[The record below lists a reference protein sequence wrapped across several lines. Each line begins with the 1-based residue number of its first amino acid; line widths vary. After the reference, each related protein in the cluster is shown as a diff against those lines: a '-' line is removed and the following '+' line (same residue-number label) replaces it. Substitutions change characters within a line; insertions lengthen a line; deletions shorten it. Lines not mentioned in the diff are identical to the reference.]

1 MRLFTSELVKK
12 YKSRTVVN
20 HVTIDV
26 KQGEIVGLL
35 GPNGAGK
42 TTTFYMIVGLIK
54 PNEGQIFLEDDNGKI
69 SELTN
74 EPVYR
79 RAQMGV
85 GYLAQ
90 EASVFRRL
98 SVEDNIKAVL
108 EMTSYSK
115 EYQRERCESLIEE
128 FRLQKVRKSLGI
140 QLSGGERRRTEIARA
155 VAINPAFILLDEPFA
170 GVDPIAVEDIQSIV
184 ATLKNKNIGVI
195 ITDHNMDKSVSVGS
209 VKGIIAPPSSK
220 SYAQRAI
227 ALALLAQGKSI
238 LRNIEFCKDTRS
250 ALSCIEALGANVEV
264 LDHNTIAIEGGL
276 RPQTNTLQ
284 VGESGLATRLFTPIA
299 SLWHEAVTIQGEGTL
314 LHRPMI
320 MMIEPLR
327 ALGVEVRD
335 GGGYLPIEVKGPIH
349 GGEIEVDGSISS
361 QFITGL
367 LLSLPLAE
375 DDTTLHVTSPVSTP
389 YIDMTIDTARLYG
402 IEIMQKE
409 GDYTEFFIEGGQK
422 YTPADI
428 SIEGDWSGAS
438 SMLVAGAIAGEVT
451 VKNISTLSKQ
461 ADTAI
466 IRALER
472 AGAGIINEQDSITVS
487 KRPLKAFTFDATNA
501 PDLFPAL
508 AALAAAAEGVSTIIG
523 TSRLR
528 HKESDRA
535 ETLRQEY
542 EKLGIEIDISEENV
556 MKIRGGKI
564 KPAAVFSHGD
574 HRIAMSL
581 AISALRCEGEVII
594 EQAESVEKSYPTF
607 FEDLE
612 SIIQR

>member
-1 MRLFTSELVKK
+1 
-12 YKSRTVVN
+12 
-20 HVTIDV
+20 
-26 KQGEIVGLL
+26 
-35 GPNGAGK
+35 
-42 TTTFYMIVGLIK
+42 
-54 PNEGQIFLEDDNGKI
+54 
-69 SELTN
+69 
-74 EPVYR
+74 
-79 RAQMGV
+79 
-85 GYLAQ
+85 
-90 EASVFRRL
+90 
-98 SVEDNIKAVL
+98 
-108 EMTSYSK
+108 
-115 EYQRERCESLIEE
+115 
-128 FRLQKVRKSLGI
+128 
-140 QLSGGERRRTEIARA
+140 
-155 VAINPAFILLDEPFA
+155 
-170 GVDPIAVEDIQSIV
+170 
-184 ATLKNKNIGVI
+184 
-195 ITDHNMDKSVSVGS
+195 MDKSVSAGC

-227 ALALLAQGKSI
+227 ALALLSQGKSI

-250 ALSCIEALGANVEV
+250 ALSCIEALGAKVEI
-264 LDHNTIAIEGGL
+264 LDESTIAIEGGL
-276 RPQTNTLQ
+276 RPLSNTLH

-299 SLWHEAVTIQGEGTL
+299 SLWHEAITIQGEGTL

-375 DDTTLHVTSPVSTP
+375 EDTTLHVTSPVSTP
-389 YIDMTIDTARLYG
+389 YIDMTIDTARIFG

-409 GDYTEFFIEGGQK
+409 GDYTEFFIEGAQK

-438 SMLVAGAIAGEVT
+438 TILVAGAIAGEVT

-472 AGAGIINEQDSITVS
+472 AGAGIIIEHDSITVS
-487 KRPLKAFTFDATNA
+487 KRPLKAFTFDATNS

-523 TSRLR
+523 TSRLS

-542 EKLGIEIDISEENV
+542 EKLGIEIDISQEDV
-556 MKIRGGKI
+556 MTIRGGKI
-564 KPAAVFSHGD
+564 KPATVFSHGD

-581 AISALRCEGEVII
+581 AVSALRCDGEVVI
-594 EQAESVEKSYPTF
+594 EQAECVEKSYPTF

-612 SIIQR
+612 SIIE

>member
-1 MRLFTSELVKK
+1 
-12 YKSRTVVN
+12 
-20 HVTIDV
+20 
-26 KQGEIVGLL
+26 
-35 GPNGAGK
+35 
-42 TTTFYMIVGLIK
+42 
-54 PNEGQIFLEDDNGKI
+54 
-69 SELTN
+69 
-74 EPVYR
+74 
-79 RAQMGV
+79 
-85 GYLAQ
+85 
-90 EASVFRRL
+90 
-98 SVEDNIKAVL
+98 
-108 EMTSYSK
+108 
-115 EYQRERCESLIEE
+115 
-128 FRLQKVRKSLGI
+128 
-140 QLSGGERRRTEIARA
+140 
-155 VAINPAFILLDEPFA
+155 
-170 GVDPIAVEDIQSIV
+170 
-184 ATLKNKNIGVI
+184 
-195 ITDHNMDKSVSVGS
+195 MDKSVSAGC

-227 ALALLAQGKSI
+227 ALALLSQGKSI

-250 ALSCIEALGANVEV
+250 ALSCIEALGAKVEI
-264 LDHNTIAIEGGL
+264 LDESTIAIEGGL
-276 RPQTNTLQ
+276 RPLSNTLH

-299 SLWHEAVTIQGEGTL
+299 SLWHEAITIQGEGTL

-375 DDTTLHVTSPVSTP
+375 EDTTLHVTSPVSTP
-389 YIDMTIDTARLYG
+389 YIDMTIDTARIFG

-422 YTPADI
+422 YTHADI

-438 SMLVAGAIAGEVT
+438 TILVAGAIAGEVT

-472 AGAGIINEQDSITVS
+472 AGAGIIIEHDSITVS
-487 KRPLKAFTFDATNA
+487 KRPLKAFTFDATNS

-523 TSRLR
+523 TSRLS

-542 EKLGIEIDISEENV
+542 EKLGIEIDISQEDV
-556 MKIRGGKI
+556 MTIRGGKI
-564 KPAAVFSHGD
+564 KPATVFSHGD

-581 AISALRCEGEVII
+581 AVSALRCDGEVVI
-594 EQAESVEKSYPTF
+594 EQAECVEKSYPTF

-612 SIIQR
+612 SIIE

>member
-1 MRLFTSELVKK
+1 
-12 YKSRTVVN
+12 
-20 HVTIDV
+20 
-26 KQGEIVGLL
+26 
-35 GPNGAGK
+35 
-42 TTTFYMIVGLIK
+42 
-54 PNEGQIFLEDDNGKI
+54 
-69 SELTN
+69 
-74 EPVYR
+74 
-79 RAQMGV
+79 
-85 GYLAQ
+85 
-90 EASVFRRL
+90 
-98 SVEDNIKAVL
+98 
-108 EMTSYSK
+108 
-115 EYQRERCESLIEE
+115 
-128 FRLQKVRKSLGI
+128 
-140 QLSGGERRRTEIARA
+140 
-155 VAINPAFILLDEPFA
+155 
-170 GVDPIAVEDIQSIV
+170 
-184 ATLKNKNIGVI
+184 
-195 ITDHNMDKSVSVGS
+195 MDKSVSAGS

-250 ALSCIEALGANVEV
+250 ALSCIEALGAKVEV

-472 AGAGIINEQDSITVS
+472 AGAGIIIEQDSITVS

-594 EQAESVEKSYPTF
+594 KQAESVEKSYPTF

>member
-1 MRLFTSELVKK
+1 
-12 YKSRTVVN
+12 
-20 HVTIDV
+20 
-26 KQGEIVGLL
+26 
-35 GPNGAGK
+35 
-42 TTTFYMIVGLIK
+42 
-54 PNEGQIFLEDDNGKI
+54 
-69 SELTN
+69 
-74 EPVYR
+74 
-79 RAQMGV
+79 
-85 GYLAQ
+85 
-90 EASVFRRL
+90 
-98 SVEDNIKAVL
+98 
-108 EMTSYSK
+108 
-115 EYQRERCESLIEE
+115 
-128 FRLQKVRKSLGI
+128 
-140 QLSGGERRRTEIARA
+140 
-155 VAINPAFILLDEPFA
+155 
-170 GVDPIAVEDIQSIV
+170 
-184 ATLKNKNIGVI
+184 
-195 ITDHNMDKSVSVGS
+195 MDKSLSAGC

-227 ALALLAQGKSI
+227 ALALLSQGRSI

-250 ALSCIEALGANVEV
+250 ALSCIEALGAKVEH
-264 LDHNTIAIEGGL
+264 LDDSTLAIEGGL
-276 RPQTNTLQ
+276 NPQTKTLH

-299 SLWHEAVTIQGEGTL
+299 SLWHESLTIQGEGTL
-314 LHRPMI
+314 LHRPML

-327 ALGVEVRD
+327 ALGVSVRD
-335 GGGYLPIEVKGPIH
+335 GGGFLPIEVQGPIH
-349 GGEIEVDGSISS
+349 GGEVEVDGSISS

-375 DDTTLHVTSPVSTP
+375 EDTTLKVNSPVSTP
-389 YIDMTIDTARLYG
+389 YIDMTIDTARLFG
-402 IEIMQKE
+402 IEIMHKE

-438 SMLVAGAIAGEVT
+438 TILVAGAIAGEVT

-472 AGAGIINEQDSITVS
+472 AGAGIVIEHDSVTVS
-487 KRPLKAFTFDATNA
+487 KRPLKAFNFDATNC

-508 AALAAAAEGVSTIIG
+508 AALAAACDGVSIIKG

-542 EKLGIEIDISEENV
+542 EKLGIEIDIDEEDV

-564 KPAAVFSHGD
+564 SPASVYSHGD

-581 AISALRCEGEVII
+581 AVSALRCDGQVVIR
-594 EQAESVEKSYPTF
+594 EAECVEKSYPTF

-612 SIIQR
+612 SIIQ

>member
-1 MRLFTSELVKK
+1 
-12 YKSRTVVN
+12 
-20 HVTIDV
+20 
-26 KQGEIVGLL
+26 
-35 GPNGAGK
+35 
-42 TTTFYMIVGLIK
+42 
-54 PNEGQIFLEDDNGKI
+54 
-69 SELTN
+69 
-74 EPVYR
+74 
-79 RAQMGV
+79 
-85 GYLAQ
+85 
-90 EASVFRRL
+90 
-98 SVEDNIKAVL
+98 
-108 EMTSYSK
+108 
-115 EYQRERCESLIEE
+115 
-128 FRLQKVRKSLGI
+128 
-140 QLSGGERRRTEIARA
+140 
-155 VAINPAFILLDEPFA
+155 
-170 GVDPIAVEDIQSIV
+170 
-184 ATLKNKNIGVI
+184 
-195 ITDHNMDKSVSVGS
+195 MDKSVSAGS

-250 ALSCIEALGANVEV
+250 ALSCIEALGAKVEV
-264 LDHNTIAIEGGL
+264 LDHNTIAIDGGL

-299 SLWHEAVTIQGEGTL
+299 SLWHEAVTIKGEGTL

-472 AGAGIINEQDSITVS
+472 AGAGIIIEQDSITVS

>member
-1 MRLFTSELVKK
+1 
-12 YKSRTVVN
+12 
-20 HVTIDV
+20 
-26 KQGEIVGLL
+26 
-35 GPNGAGK
+35 
-42 TTTFYMIVGLIK
+42 
-54 PNEGQIFLEDDNGKI
+54 
-69 SELTN
+69 
-74 EPVYR
+74 
-79 RAQMGV
+79 
-85 GYLAQ
+85 
-90 EASVFRRL
+90 
-98 SVEDNIKAVL
+98 
-108 EMTSYSK
+108 
-115 EYQRERCESLIEE
+115 
-128 FRLQKVRKSLGI
+128 
-140 QLSGGERRRTEIARA
+140 
-155 VAINPAFILLDEPFA
+155 
-170 GVDPIAVEDIQSIV
+170 
-184 ATLKNKNIGVI
+184 
-195 ITDHNMDKSVSVGS
+195 MDKSVSAGS

-250 ALSCIEALGANVEV
+250 ALACIEALGAKVEV

-299 SLWHEAVTIQGEGTL
+299 SLWHEAVTIKGEGTL

-472 AGAGIINEQDSITVS
+472 AGAGIIIEQDSITVS

-581 AISALRCEGEVII
+581 AVSALRCEGEVII

>member
-1 MRLFTSELVKK
+1 
-12 YKSRTVVN
+12 
-20 HVTIDV
+20 
-26 KQGEIVGLL
+26 
-35 GPNGAGK
+35 
-42 TTTFYMIVGLIK
+42 
-54 PNEGQIFLEDDNGKI
+54 
-69 SELTN
+69 
-74 EPVYR
+74 
-79 RAQMGV
+79 
-85 GYLAQ
+85 
-90 EASVFRRL
+90 
-98 SVEDNIKAVL
+98 
-108 EMTSYSK
+108 
-115 EYQRERCESLIEE
+115 
-128 FRLQKVRKSLGI
+128 
-140 QLSGGERRRTEIARA
+140 
-155 VAINPAFILLDEPFA
+155 
-170 GVDPIAVEDIQSIV
+170 
-184 ATLKNKNIGVI
+184 
-195 ITDHNMDKSVSVGS
+195 MDKSVSAGC

-227 ALALLAQGKSI
+227 ALALLSQGKSI

-250 ALSCIEALGANVEV
+250 ALSCIEALGAKVEI
-264 LDHNTIAIEGGL
+264 LDESTIAIEGGL
-276 RPQTNTLQ
+276 RPLSNTLH

-299 SLWHEAVTIQGEGTL
+299 SLWHEAITIQGEGTL

-375 DDTTLHVTSPVSTP
+375 EDTTLHVTSPVSTP
-389 YIDMTIDTARLYG
+389 YIDMTIDTARIFG

-438 SMLVAGAIAGEVT
+438 TILVAGAIAGEVT

-472 AGAGIINEQDSITVS
+472 AGAGIIIEHDSITVS
-487 KRPLKAFTFDATNA
+487 KRPLKAFTFDATNS

-523 TSRLR
+523 TSRLS

-542 EKLGIEIDISEENV
+542 EKLGIEIDISQEDV
-556 MKIRGGKI
+556 MTIRGGKI
-564 KPAAVFSHGD
+564 KPAIVFSHGD

-581 AISALRCEGEVII
+581 AVSALRCDGEVVI
-594 EQAESVEKSYPTF
+594 EQAECVEKSYPTF

-612 SIIQR
+612 SIIE